1 MCTRFSATFVAFSL
15 CSSCLPMSLSNLRFD
30 EQVEESFG
38 ACLGAVLARLALADK
53 AGTTSTNGGYGGG
66 YGGEEACGGE
76 WEHVD
81 LFSECG
87 VFLLEARRPLRSSY
101 EPPPSAK
108 RACACSSKITGP
120 LPATLLAAP
129 ARHDAN
135 DKRMAMVFRR
145 VRRRLE
151 RLRRCNR
158 AARFGEARRQVAA
171 ILHITAAAGCRRLAT
186 ATARLLRGSG
196 YLPSAVVDEVELL
209 LDAAEAIWASGRC
222 VV

>member
-1 MCTRFSATFVAFSL
+1 M
-15 CSSCLPMSLSNLRFD
+15 
-30 EQVEESFG
+30 EESFG
-38 ACLGAVLARLALADK
+38 ACLGAVLARLALADQ
-53 AGTTSTNGGYGGG
+53 AGTTSTNGGYS
-66 YGGEEACGGE
+66 GEEACGGE

-87 VFLLEARRPLRSSY
+87 VFLLEAHRPLPSSC

-108 RACACSSKITGP
+108 HARACSSKMTGP

-171 ILHITAAAGCRRLAT
+171 ILHITAAAGCRRLLLIVCLSS
-186 ATARLLRGSG
+186 RLLRSLAA
-196 YLPSAVVDEVELL
+196 LPLT
-209 LDAAEAIWASGRC
+209 IPTRQNQRKI
-222 VV
+222 